1 MLHPNS
7 DKPRLKEINIM
18 GYTLKT
24 NDYRYTVW
32 IPFAYMTYKPDWD
45 VIIAEELYDHKTDRA
60 EDFNIA
66 ALPEMLKTKKYLRV
80 LLKEGWRNA
89 LPKY

>member
-1 MLHPNS
+1 
-7 DKPRLKEINIM
+7 M

-24 NDYRYTVW
+24 SNYRYTAWV
-32 IPFAYMTYKPDWD
+32 PFAHTTYKPDWN

-60 EDFNIA
+60 ENFNIA
-66 ALPEMLKTKKYLRV
+66 ASPKMLKIKIYLKV
-80 LLKEGWRNA
+80 LLKNGWRSA